1 MQSLIFLGL
10 LVSYLL
16 ALYQRRK
23 YSLILFAVT
32 LLVNVYWFNYHVT
45 ESVNINL

>member
-1 MQSLIFLGL
+1 MQSILFFGL

-16 ALYQRRK
+16 ALYNMRK

-32 LLVNVYWFNYHVT
+32 LLMYVYWFNYHVT
-45 ESVNINL
+45 EPVNINL